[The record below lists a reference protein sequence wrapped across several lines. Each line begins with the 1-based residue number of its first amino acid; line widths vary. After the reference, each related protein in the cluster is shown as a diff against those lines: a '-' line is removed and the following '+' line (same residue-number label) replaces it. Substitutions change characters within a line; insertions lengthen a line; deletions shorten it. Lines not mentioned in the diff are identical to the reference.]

1 MTAITPKKALLTMLL
16 VAGVCGWPMAAVVQA
31 QRAPANPPGAN
42 APAPMQ
48 NAPSQFDSQ
57 SKEAQRK
64 GENLSERLDRTDGVI
79 KPPAHA
85 DSGIYVTP
93 PATGDAIMVPPPEK
107 QVTPK

>member
-1 MTAITPKKALLTMLL
+1 MSSKTARTSLIVMLA
-16 VAGVCGWPMAAVVQA
+16 AGVCGWPVISTQVQTAAPSQ
-31 QRAPANPPGAN
+31 NPPGAN
-42 APAPMQ
+42 APSQ

-79 KPPAHA
+79 KPPPHA
-85 DSGIYVTP
+85 DSDIHVTP
-93 PATGDAIMVPPPEK
+93 PATGDSMSIPPPDK